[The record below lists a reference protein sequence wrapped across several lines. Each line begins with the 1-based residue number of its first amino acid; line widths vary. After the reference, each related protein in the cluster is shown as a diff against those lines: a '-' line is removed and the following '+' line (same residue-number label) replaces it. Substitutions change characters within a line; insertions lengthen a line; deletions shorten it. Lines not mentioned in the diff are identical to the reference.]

1 MIPSPGHSPGHVSF
15 LDTRDRSLIA
25 GDVFTTIGAP
35 RVTDHF
41 YWRFPLAAMATY
53 DKARDLE
60 SAKTLQA
67 LAPTLLAVG
76 HGRAVAEPGAA
87 IDAAIRRAGR

>member
-1 MIPSPGHSPGHVSF
+1 MNTSILAPK
-15 LDTRDRSLIA
+15 R
-25 GDVFTTIGAP
+25 FTLPMLSTIGTTA
-35 RVTDHF
+35 VSDHF

-53 DKARDLE
+53 DKPRDLE

-76 HGRAVAEPGAA
+76 HGRPVVAPAAA
-87 IDAAIRRAGR
+87 IDAAIRHAGR

>member
-1 MIPSPGHSPGHVSF
+1 M
-15 LDTRDRSLIA
+15 
-25 GDVFTTIGAP
+25 FTTFGAP
-35 RVTDHF
+35 NVTDHF

-60 SAKTLQA
+60 SARALQA
-67 LAPTLLAVG
+67 LEPTLLAVG
-76 HGRAVAEPGAA
+76 HGAAVADPGAA